1 MAVPAVAV
9 AIGTMYFDR
18 IARAVE
24 GRFYRASVA
33 GRRIVYGTGVGRRG
47 SGAEGAWLNVIALI
61 LAFLLP
67 GIGLFLAWM
76 IAAYA
81 IGRGLFVAV
90 AMRRMPRPL
99 AESLYR
105 ANRTVIW
112 VQGAVL
118 ALTAYVS
125 ILNLLI
131 PIIGVATMVMC
142 WTWL

>member
-1 MAVPAVAV
+1 
-9 AIGTMYFDR
+9 
-18 IARAVE
+18 
-24 GRFYRASVA
+24 
-33 GRRIVYGTGVGRRG
+33 
-47 SGAEGAWLNVIALI
+47 
-61 LAFLLP
+61 
-67 GIGLFLAWM
+67 M

-118 ALTAYVS
+118 ALTAYVP

-131 PIIGVATMVMC
+131 PIIGVATMVHVLDMALGAAHR
-142 WTWL
+142 TERRLV